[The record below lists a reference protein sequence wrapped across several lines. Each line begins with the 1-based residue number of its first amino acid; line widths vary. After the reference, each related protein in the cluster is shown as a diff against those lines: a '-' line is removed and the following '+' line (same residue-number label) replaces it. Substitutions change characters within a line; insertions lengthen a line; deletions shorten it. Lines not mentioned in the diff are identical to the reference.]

1 MNNRVLGIQTR
12 LLGWTATV
20 KNVNLGR
27 NKELMEKC
35 RPLMEYATLVDKIR
49 RYNDELGD
57 IEEAVNKAVD
67 ECIKEGIL
75 EDFLIGHKAEVMDV
89 CLTEY
94 DEVAT
99 HNAFKEE
106 AEDQLMLLYEYLKD
120 NNRLDDWNRSVH
132 DKNLRKKLLS
142 ELPDDWS

>member
-1 MNNRVLGIQTR
+1 
-12 LLGWTATV
+12 
-20 KNVNLGR
+20 
-27 NKELMEKC
+27 
-35 RPLMEYATLVDKIR
+35 MEYATLVDKIR

-132 DKNLRKKLLS
+132 DKDLRKKLLS